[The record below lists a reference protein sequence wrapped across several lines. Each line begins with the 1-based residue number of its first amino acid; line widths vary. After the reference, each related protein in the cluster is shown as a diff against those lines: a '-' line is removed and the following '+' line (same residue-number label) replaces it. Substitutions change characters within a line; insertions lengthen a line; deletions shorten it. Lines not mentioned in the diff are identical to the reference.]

1 MNPLLRPFYEIFR
14 AGALG
19 VYHLS
24 GWRFEGKVPDTDKF
38 LVVAAPHTSN
48 WDLPMML
55 MLALHFRRRLHWV
68 GKASLFKPPFGG
80 LMKALGGVPVERG
93 SADKFVDQIV
103 GQFAARER
111 FVIGILP
118 EGTRAKVDEWKSG
131 FWHIAHGAGAPIA
144 FGFVD
149 YARKV
154 GGVGGTLIASD
165 DYDRDLAEIKAFY
178 RGVTGKHPERS
189 SLCDD

>member
-1 MNPLLRPFYEIFR
+1 MNILLRPFYEVFR
-14 AGALG
+14 SCALG

-24 GWRFEGKVPDTDKF
+24 GWRFEGAVPQTNKF
-38 LVVAAPHTSN
+38 LVIAAPHTSN

-55 MLALHFRRRLHWV
+55 MIALNFRRRLHWV
-68 GKASLFKPPFGG
+68 GKASLFKPPYGWF
-80 LMKALGGVPVERG
+80 MKLLGGVPVERG
-93 SADKFVDQIV
+93 AGDKFVEQIV
-103 GQFAARER
+103 HEFRTREH

-131 FWHIAHGAGAPIA
+131 FYHIARGAQVPIA

-154 GGVGGTLIASD
+154 GGVGGIMDAGA
-165 DYDRDLAEIKAFY
+165 DYETDLAAIKDFY
-178 RGVTGKHPERS
+178 AGVTGKH
-189 SLCDD
+189 DDRRGGC